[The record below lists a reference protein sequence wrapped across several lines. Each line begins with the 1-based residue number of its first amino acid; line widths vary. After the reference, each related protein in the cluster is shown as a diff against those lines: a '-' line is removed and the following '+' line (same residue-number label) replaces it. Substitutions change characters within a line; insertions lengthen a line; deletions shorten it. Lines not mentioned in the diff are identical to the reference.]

1 MREDEIEWQE
11 TIASKNRVIELF
23 YASVSFNGDILID
36 KWIII
41 DLFAKLLNKTF
52 LFYKRY

>member
-23 YASVSFNGDILID
+23 YASVSFNSDILID

-41 DLFAKLLNKTF
+41 DLFA
-52 LFYKRY
+52 